1 MEYLVIGLGGFLGS
15 NARYL
20 VAGWVGRMLGLS
32 FPYGTLIINV
42 SGSFLLGLLMGLWQ
56 HHPLGFLQQRLFFT
70 VGFLGAYTTF
80 STFTYETLRL
90 ALDGQFLLVFVY
102 IFGSVLLGLVAV
114 LSGFVLGGL
123 FVT

>member
-1 MEYLVIGLGGFLGS
+1 M
-15 NARYL
+15 
-20 VAGWVGRMLGLS
+20 
-32 FPYGTLIINV
+32 
-42 SGSFLLGLLMGLWQ
+42 GLLQ
-56 HHPLGFLQQRLFFT
+56 HRPLDFLQQRLFFA

-102 IFGSVLLGLVAV
+102 ILGSVLLGMVGV
-114 LSGFVLGGL
+114 LLGFVLGGL